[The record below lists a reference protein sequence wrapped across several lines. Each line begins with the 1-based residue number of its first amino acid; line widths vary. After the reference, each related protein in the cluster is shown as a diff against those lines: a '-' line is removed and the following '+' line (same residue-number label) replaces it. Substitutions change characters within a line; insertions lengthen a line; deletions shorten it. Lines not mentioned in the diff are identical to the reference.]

1 MNNTA
6 KMKRV
11 RWIGMVGLFV
21 LVSLS
26 LIAAKPG
33 DSQKE
38 HVGGLVYIDANH
50 NGVWDVGEE
59 GYGGE
64 YGVAKEEGDWV
75 WRHRGATITFTP
87 IGSGPGDDDDYP
99 FVVESLPHPR
109 EDPNDDSYTSLDH
122 GALCTLQDMPKL
134 KDDESYVP
142 VRPCLGTFGMISWA
156 KHVTWAASIDVP
168 EGYEL
173 TSEPVVTF
181 FTTGKDGIPFIDFG
195 IAPVSSG

>member
-38 HVGGLVYIDANH
+38 HVSGLVYIDANH

-59 GYGGE
+59 GYDGE

-75 WRHRGATITFTP
+75 WRHRGATITFTH
-87 IGSGPGDDDDYP
+87 IGSGPGEDDDYP
-99 FVVESLPHPR
+99 FLLLAKVESHLLTLVSPLFSATR
-109 EDPNDDSYTSLDH
+109 F
-122 GALCTLQDMPKL
+122 ALSAGGRSKLQPL
-134 KDDESYVP
+134 Q
-142 VRPCLGTFGMISWA
+142 
-156 KHVTWAASIDVP
+156 
-168 EGYEL
+168 
-173 TSEPVVTF
+173 
-181 FTTGKDGIPFIDFG
+181 
-195 IAPVSSG
+195 IAIN